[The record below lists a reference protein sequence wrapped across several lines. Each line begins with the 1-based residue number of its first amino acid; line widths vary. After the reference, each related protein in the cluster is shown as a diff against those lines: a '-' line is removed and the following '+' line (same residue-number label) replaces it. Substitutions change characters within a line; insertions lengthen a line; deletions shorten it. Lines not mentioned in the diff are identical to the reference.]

1 MGQCL
6 IHRTSAPFKA
16 FILATAT
23 PGSTVTATLG
33 DKVFTGVA
41 DSSTGQVTI
50 TVKKKGTYSVTSNAT
65 GTQTTSVA
73 VVKSK
78 QTYNTTV
85 TGAFTLS
92 ITNAIINS
100 KTAATVTVN
109 RKSSIYGG
117 GATGDLATNATIYYG
132 DVLTIS
138 VANADST
145 VYNAPSVKVND
156 NAHTSGDDFTVANA
170 NVSTVASSSVKS
182 WTLTITNA
190 TINSKSAATIT
201 VHRDSSTYQGANEE
215 NLATN
220 ATIYYGD
227 VLKIS
232 VANANSTVYNSPTL
246 KVNNSAFTS
255 GNTHTVTA
263 AVAAVA
269 SSSVKSWSLTL
280 KATNCTLAVSR
291 TSSTYQ
297 GAGSGALSNG
307 STVYYGD
314 VISKTSG
321 GANTGFSSYTIT
333 QSGVTG
339 TANTGPWTVTGAAS
353 LKATV
358 SPTKYTLTSS
368 GLNGNNPVTIKRT
381 ARSAAGTAANVA
393 TNVNLSNG
401 AAIYYDD
408 TLQFTNAPK
417 ANYNGSYSV
426 SGSTSGNV
434 SNQTATLSR
443 YVRGNVTVTS
453 TASAVVYSFTVKSSS
468 AVSGIGYT
476 KDTVLNFNYTPVNI
490 TTFANLVS
498 NSTYRWSTTTTS
510 KNNKTWYYCI
520 ESGTT
525 SGGVSRLQVLYNSSK
540 STSGT
545 AVVGLDIKYSGVR
558 VKPTENIVKG
568 RQYVN

>member
-92 ITNAIINS
+92 ITNATINS
-100 KTAATVTVN
+100 NTAATVTVN
-109 RKSSIYGG
+109 RKSSVYGG

-138 VANADST
+138 VANANST

-170 NVSTVASSSVKS
+170 NVSAVASSSVKS

-190 TINSKSAATIT
+190 TINNKSAATIT

-246 KVNNSAFTS
+246 KVNNSPFTS

-280 KATNCTLAVSR
+280 SATNCTLAVSR

-321 GANTGFSSYTIT
+321 TANTGFSSYTIT

-339 TANTGPWTVTGAAS
+339 TANAGPWTVTGAAS
-353 LKATV
+353 LKGTV
-358 SPTKYTLTSS
+358 SPTKYTLTLS
-368 GLNGNNPVTIKRT
+368 LNANNPVTVKRT

-453 TASAVVYSFTVKSSS
+453 SASAAVYSFTAKSTSGL
-468 AVSGIGYT
+468 SGIGYT
-476 KDTVLNFNYTPVNI
+476 TSTVLTFKYTPVNI
-490 TTFANLVS
+490 TTFANLTS
-498 NSTYRWSTTTTS
+498 NSTYMWSTTTTS
-510 KNNKTWYYCI
+510 RN
-520 ESGTT
+520 GTT
-525 SGGVSRLQVLYNSSK
+525 FYYYMESYTTKGNSKNLRIRYNSSK
-540 STSGT
+540 TTNNAAIIGELQY
-545 AVVGLDIKYSGVR
+545 GNKL
-558 VKPTENIVKG
+558 VKQTDSIVAN
-568 RQYVN
+568 RQYSIFG

>member
-109 RKSSIYGG
+109 RKSSVYGG

-156 NAHTSGDDFTVANA
+156 NAYTSGDDFTVANA

-215 NLATN
+215 NLATS

-232 VANANSTVYNSPTL
+232 AANANSTVYNSPTL

-263 AVAAVA
+263 AVSAVA
-269 SSSVKSWSLTL
+269 SSSVKSWTLTL
-280 KATNCTLAVSR
+280 SATNCTLAVSR
-291 TSSTYQ
+291 TSSAYQ

-368 GLNGNNPVTIKRT
+368 GLNANNPVTIKRT

-417 ANYNGSYSV
+417 TNYNGNYSFTGTN
-426 SGSTSGNV
+426 SNA

-453 TASAVVYSFTVKSSS
+453 TATEVTKQFYFTRTQDGATWKFTFNFKPISQSTWDKYLPSSGVVEPASNRIRPTSGSGRVMYGWMLRTANSSS
-468 AVSGIGYT
+468 DTTKVPKFGCSYNGVQGSG
-476 KDTVLNFNYTPVNI
+476 
-490 TTFANLVS
+490 
-498 NSTYRWSTTTTS
+498 STTMRV
-510 KNNKTWYYCI
+510 YYN
-520 ESGTT
+520 GTQQT
-525 SGGVSRLQVLYNSSK
+525 LSS
-540 STSGT
+540 
-545 AVVGLDIKYSGVR
+545 A
-558 VKPTENIVKG
+558 IVAG
-568 RQYVN
+568 ATYARS